1 VSDQLSPQRL
11 LWLLR
16 SDALHNY
23 RSWLVISGTGAL
35 IALLISLL
43 GAWDR
48 VVGPGLYEGL
58 FIAALFVWGTI
69 ATSQAFVDL
78 HRRGTNMTFLL
89 LPASALEKTAAR
101 LVLNTVFL
109 FIYLLVFTT
118 VLSFVLEGINTVLF
132 GVRREFFSPADRT
145 VWGIVPHYL
154 VVQGLF
160 FLGAAWFRKA
170 HFVKTVGAVLAVCF
184 GLSFIAA
191 AIAWLLGPGRMLF
204 EGDFGGDFFTSLE
217 WIADGATIVYYFVLP
232 AFCWFVAW
240 LRVTETQVSHGI

>member
-1 VSDQLSPQRL
+1 MSDQLSPQRL

-16 SDALHNY
+16 SDVLHNY

-35 IALLISLL
+35 IALLVSLL
-43 GAWDR
+43 SAWDR

-58 FIAALFVWGTI
+58 FIGALFAWGTI

-101 LVLNTVFL
+101 LMLNTVFL
-109 FIYLLVFTT
+109 FIYLLIFMT

-132 GVRREFFSPADRT
+132 GVRREFFSPVDRT
-145 VWGIVPHYL
+145 VWRIVPHYL

-170 HFVKTVGAVLAVCF
+170 HFVKTVGAVLARRASGC
-184 GLSFIAA
+184 AA
-191 AIAWLLGPGRMLF
+191 VAVAIAWL
-204 EGDFGGDFFTSLE
+204 FGASPAATF
-217 WIADGATIVYYFVLP
+217 DG
-232 AFCWFVAW
+232 
-240 LRVTETQVSHGI
+240 